1 MRHITTPNAAASQ
14 TEHPWRATLRTFIQ
28 AFIPAVALFILA
40 VPPVVDIILDEVG
53 KAGLELPGWAY
64 AALTGLSVGTALIA
78 AIVARIMAVPA
89 VEKALRSIGL
99 GAAPTEP
106 DFGTWD
112 GDEVEADVDDLAQ
125 EPTDEPTDLG
135 VIDTID
141 PDDYRA
147 EH

>member
-1 MRHITTPNAAASQ
+1 MRIVTIDNASATQ
-14 TEHPWRATLRTFIQ
+14 TEHPARAAVRTFIQ
-28 AFIPAVALFILA
+28 AFIPAAALFVLA
-40 VPPVVDIILDEVG
+40 VPPVVDVILDEVG

-78 AIVARIMAVPA
+78 AIVARIMAIPG